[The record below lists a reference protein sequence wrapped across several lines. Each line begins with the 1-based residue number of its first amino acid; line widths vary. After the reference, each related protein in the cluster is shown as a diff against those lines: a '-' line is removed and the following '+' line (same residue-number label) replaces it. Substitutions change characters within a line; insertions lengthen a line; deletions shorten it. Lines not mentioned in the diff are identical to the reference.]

1 VPETVAASIAER
13 GVLATIDR
21 SGGGERRLE
30 PLDADGSD
38 IDGMLKPIA
47 RIADLERP
55 VEQAWDE
62 LVEEVTTSREDGE
75 DEASGSKAG
84 AARRYLELL
93 THPSVGW
100 GFLALLIVL
109 VGALAIWQ
117 ARTAGD
123 GFDPMALLRTLRGT
137 AAHPLAPLAVI
148 PAFVA
153 GSLVVAPVTGM
164 IALCALLFGPWVAS
178 ASAIAGTL
186 TATVVNHAIGRRL
199 GNAVEGRVPRAVTV
213 RMKALGRS
221 SDPWSLAGL
230 RLIPIAPFTVINLLA
245 GASRVKLR
253 DFLLG
258 TLIGM
263 GPGTVLICFSVDRAR
278 AALAGEPVFE
288 PWVLAVIA
296 AAGIA
301 LIGLRVLQQ
310 RRKR

>member
-1 VPETVAASIAER
+1 
-13 GVLATIDR
+13 
-21 SGGGERRLE
+21 
-30 PLDADGSD
+30 
-38 IDGMLKPIA
+38 
-47 RIADLERP
+47 
-55 VEQAWDE
+55 
-62 LVEEVTTSREDGE
+62 
-75 DEASGSKAG
+75 
-84 AARRYLELL
+84 
-93 THPSVGW
+93 
-100 GFLALLIVL
+100 
-109 VGALAIWQ
+109 AIWQ
-117 ARTAGD
+117 ARGAGD
-123 GFDPMALLRTLRGT
+123 GFDPMALLERLR
-137 AAHPLAPLAVI
+137 ASASHPLAPIAVI

-186 TATVVNHAIGRRL
+186 TATVVNHAIGRYL